1 MFKLRLL
8 GITVS
13 KPSERLSKRDNMRT
27 LLVLVIF
34 VMVYMP
40 TPPLNSEVDADTFT
54 FVRLKYRGHRSI
66 WDIDW
71 PASDRNFIL
80 QLREHTNIDVSPKE
94 KIVDIRS
101 KELFEY
107 PFAYMLEVSRLILT
121 TEEAE
126 NVREYLLRGGFIMV
140 DDFHGGRQWKQF
152 YKQFKK
158 IFPKREPEDI
168 PISHPL
174 FHCFFKIDK
183 LMQIPGAGAAM
194 RGRTY
199 EKHDGFPA
207 RCLGVYDDYGR
218 LMMMI
223 NFNSDLGDG
232 WEHAAESFYPR
243 ERSDM
248 AFKLGINAVVYSL
261 TH

>member
-1 MFKLRLL
+1 
-8 GITVS
+8 
-13 KPSERLSKRDNMRT
+13 MRT
-27 LLVLVIF
+27 LLIFSVFTMMFFLTVLLAEKQEI
-34 VMVYMP
+34 
-40 TPPLNSEVDADTFT
+40 TAQSTDAFT
-54 FVRLKYRGHRSI
+54 FVRLKYRGYRSI
-66 WDIDW
+66 WDLDW
-71 PASDRNFIL
+71 PASDRNFTF
-80 QLREHTNIDVSPKE
+80 QLREHTNIEVSPKE

-107 PFAYMLEVSRLILT
+107 PFAYMLEVSRLRLT
-121 TEEAE
+121 SEEAE

-158 IFPKREPEDI
+158 IFPKREPKDI

-174 FHCFFKIDK
+174 FHCFYQIDELK
-183 LMQIPGAGAAM
+183 QIPGAGAAR

-223 NFNSDLGDG
+223 NFNNDLGDG
-232 WEHAAESFYPR
+232 WEHAADGFYPR
-243 ERSDM
+243 DASDM
-248 AFKLGINAVVYSL
+248 AFKLGINAVVYAL